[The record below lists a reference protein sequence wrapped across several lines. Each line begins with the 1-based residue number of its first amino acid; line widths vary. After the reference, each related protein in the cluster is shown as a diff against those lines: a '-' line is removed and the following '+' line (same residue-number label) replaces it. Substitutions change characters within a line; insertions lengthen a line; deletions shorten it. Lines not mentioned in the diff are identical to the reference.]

1 MDRQRLLPVLDQHWI
16 LGARDSRR
24 IYRRAYPGEHTLPR
38 RHRMFRSDL
47 LSVGRHS
54 RVDEPQRLVLRC
66 RVPCAGRAP
75 RRSNRPDFQGFHQ
88 VVSDHRWNLPGARR
102 PGALVRAWC
111 RCTKL
116 PSGNWDFPPSSPCLS
131 WSFLNRRQPLTS
143 RALPY
148 SLGPSTRPSQTPPTT
163 ANRQPHPAP
172 RTRTTATARHR
183 ATPSAKHPTPFRQ
196 RAAGTW
202 PRRAACDAVGG
213 NRRAGPDRPLRPHA
227 APIPHPD
234 VADLQA
240 MEVRTRQQVQWLQPS
255 DDDAMGDAPF
265 PRRVQDRRPASR
277 QRFAAQRGARFERA
291 FVGRVLWRSR
301 IRIAAVDEHAETIAR
316 QVVER
321 QEAGLHAGIQ
331 PVLARDDAID
341 RGLHGNLRSMSMTCA
356 GGS

>member
-172 RTRTTATARHR
+172 RTRPTATARPR

-202 PRRAACDAVGG
+202 PRRAACDAVGAK
-213 NRRAGPDRPLRPHA
+213 RRAGPDRPFRPHA
-227 APIPHPD
+227 APLPRRPLCHD
-234 VADLQA
+234 
-240 MEVRTRQQVQWLQPS
+240 PS
-255 DDDAMGDAPF
+255 HLLPATKCHRRRPPRRSCRDAPRWLPCPL
-265 PRRVQDRRPASR
+265 PRSRHRLLPTHRLEERRSDWRLLPRHQPMKPRQGGHAGDRRLRPLGHAL
-277 QRFAAQRGARFERA
+277 AAGRA
-291 FVGRVLWRSR
+291 W
-301 IRIAAVDEHAETIAR
+301 IR
-316 QVVER
+316 
-321 QEAGLHAGIQ
+321 
-331 PVLARDDAID
+331 
-341 RGLHGNLRSMSMTCA
+341 
-356 GGS
+356 